1 LDLPE
6 RQTYKLKD
14 KKLILANP
22 TGKLMILDFYKKL
35 SKILQS
41 EKRLVLMVVVAN
53 EGSSPGRKGFKML
66 VTKNHMYGT
75 IGGGIMEHKLVEFA
89 ESLLDKPSFEPFIKH
104 QIHDKSAPKDQSGM
118 ICSGQQTVA
127 FYDISLDFLSTV
139 NQILTEKNFKITYSN
154 IGINVPSENA
164 VWSFTETN
172 SLQQKVYIIGG
183 GHVGLA
189 LSETLSK
196 LDFEIHIL
204 DHRENL
210 NTMQQNHFVHS
221 SQVVEF
227 EQIDNY
233 IPEGDAIYVVIMSF
247 GYRTDDIIIRKLVD
261 KHFKYIGLLGSKE
274 KIATLFSKMVE
285 DGFDK
290 DNIAKVYA
298 PIGIDIKSETTQEIA
313 ISVAAQLIRVKNQ
326 NR

>member
-1 LDLPE
+1 MA
-6 RQTYKLKD
+6 T
-14 KKLILANP
+14 
-22 TGKLMILDFYKKL
+22 DFYKKL
-35 SKILQS
+35 SEILQA
-41 EKRLVLMVVVAN
+41 EKRLVLMVVIAN

-66 VTKNHMYGT
+66 VTKTQMFGT

-89 ESLLDKPSFEPFIKH
+89 ESLLDKRSFAPFIKH

-118 ICSGQQTVA
+118 ICSGRQTIA
-127 FYDISLDFLSTV
+127 FYDIGLDFLPML
-139 NQILTEKNFKITYSN
+139 NKILAEENFQITYNNS
-154 IGINVPSENA
+154 GISVPAENA
-164 VWSFTETN
+164 EWSFTEST
-172 SLQQKVYIIGG
+172 SMPQKVYIIGG

-204 DHRENL
+204 DHRKNL

-221 SQVVEF
+221 SQVVDF

-233 IPEGDAIYVVIMSF
+233 IPEGNDTYVVVMSF
-247 GYRTDDIIIRKLVD
+247 GYRTDDIIIRKLVH
-261 KHFKYIGLLGSKE
+261 KSFKYIGLLGSRE
-274 KIATLFSKMVE
+274 KISALFENMIA
-285 DGFDK
+285 DGFDR
-290 DNIAKVYA
+290 DDIARVYA
-298 PIGIDIKSETTQEIA
+298 PIGIDIKSETTHEIA

>member
-1 LDLPE
+1 
-6 RQTYKLKD
+6 
-14 KKLILANP
+14 
-22 TGKLMILDFYKKL
+22 MVLDFYKKVEEV
-35 SKILQS
+35 LQF
-41 EKRLVLMVVVAN
+41 EKRLVLMVVIAN

-66 VTKNHMYGT
+66 VTKSQMYGT

-118 ICSGQQTVA
+118 ICSGQQTIA
-127 FYDISLDFLSTV
+127 FYDIMADFLQLV
-139 NQILTEKNFKITYSN
+139 EKILTEKDFAITYN
-154 IGINVPSENA
+154 NFGINTIAENTE
-164 VWSFTETN
+164 WTFTETN
-172 SLQQKVYIIGG
+172 SLVQKVYIIGG

-189 LSETLSK
+189 LSEVLSRM
-196 LDFEIHIL
+196 DFEIHIL

-210 NTMQQNHFVHS
+210 NTMMANNFVTRK
-221 SQVVEF
+221 QTVEF
-227 EQIDNY
+227 EEIEKY
-233 IPEGDAIYVVIMSF
+233 IPEGENSYVVIMSF
-247 GYRTDDIIIRKLVD
+247 GYRTDDVIIRQLINKDFL
-261 KHFKYIGLLGSKE
+261 YIGMLGSKE
-274 KIATLFSKMVE
+274 KIATLFQNMIS

-290 DNIAKVYA
+290 DRIAKVYA